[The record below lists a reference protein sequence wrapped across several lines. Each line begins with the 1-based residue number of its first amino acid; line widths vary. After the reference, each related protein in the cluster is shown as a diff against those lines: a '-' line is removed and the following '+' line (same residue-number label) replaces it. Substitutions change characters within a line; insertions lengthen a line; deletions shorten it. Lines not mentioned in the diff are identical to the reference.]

1 MSAKGKDEPAL
12 GVRGGEPRWPVA
24 AAILAAIALQVIAPH
39 AGRPPG
45 WWIVPVL
52 ELVLLG
58 TLITGAPGRINGLSR
73 RASPLTVGLLAVLT
87 IGLVAA
93 LVILMID
100 IIHVGLGISAAALLG
115 RGAALW
121 VSNVIVFSL
130 WYWLFD
136 RSGPAQ
142 RADGTGVAFSFAFPE
157 NAMPELASAGWSP
170 RYADYLYLS
179 FTNATAFSP
188 TDTLPLRRW
197 AKMAMMLE
205 AVISLL
211 TAVLVIA
218 RAVNVLPG

>member
-1 MSAKGKDEPAL
+1 ML
-12 GVRGGEPRWPVA
+12 T
-24 AAILAAIALQVIAPH
+24 AIALQVIAPR

-58 TLITGAPGRINGLSR
+58 TLITGAPGRTDGLGR

-87 IGLVAA
+87 IGLVVA
-93 LVILMID
+93 LVVLMVD

-121 VSNVIVFSL
+121 VTNVIVFSL

-136 RSGPAQ
+136 RRGPAQ
-142 RADGTGVAFSFAFPE
+142 RADGTGVALSFAFPE
-157 NAMPELASAGWSP
+157 NAMPELVSAGWSP

-188 TDTLPLRRW
+188 TDTLPLRTW

-205 AVISLL
+205 
-211 TAVLVIA
+211 
-218 RAVNVLPG
+218 P